1 MRKTISAIILLLP
14 CLYVNGAVTIRDLDE
29 ALKCKDY
36 QIEKE
41 KAIAIK
47 KAEAAEVAVSDRE
60 LYFWKLSEIRDE
72 YASFQIDSAM
82 AYSLRSIKVAKEINR
97 PDYLTIAQ
105 MHAVE
110 ELTNQ
115 GQYLEAR
122 DLLATVKRED
132 VPEYQIESYYYKY
145 NALYE
150 ALGDYSENL
159 DTKYYYREKEYAY
172 KDSIRMVSP
181 DNVFIQS
188 ALLVASNQDEK
199 ALELLM
205 KRFNSY
211 SEDDRDIGPVAYAIS
226 KYYRRNGIRQ
236 EEKKYLIISA
246 ISDAK
251 CSVKEYLSL
260 RRLSE
265 ILYDE
270 GDYTRAHKYIVR
282 CLDDAMFSGARLR
295 MVQVSS
301 VLPLLE
307 TAYQQKLAKR
317 FLAISISCIV
327 ILALL
332 VVLSI
337 LLRQRRM
344 QQFKL
349 DKANKLLSESGA
361 IKNIYIFNLLME
373 CVSRIDT
380 LDRYRRMLKRKAM
393 GGDKASVLDELK
405 STSLIDEQW
414 QSFYQNFDK
423 TILEIF
429 PSFIDGVNEL
439 MSPGYEFE
447 KGLILTVELR
457 ILALIR
463 LGIDETERIA
473 SILNYSKATIYSY
486 RSRIRLRSKDPK
498 LFEQKLLEISSI

>member
-1 MRKTISAIILLLP
+1 MKKSISVIILLFL
-14 CLYVNGAVTIRDLDE
+14 CLCNSGAVNIRDLDE

-41 KAIAIK
+41 KTIAIK
-47 KAEAAEVAVSDRE
+47 KAEAAEAALSDRE
-60 LYFWKLSEIRDE
+60 LFFWKLSEIRDE
-72 YASFQIDSAM
+72 YAFFQIDSAM
-82 AYSLRSIKVAKEINR
+82 VYSLRSIDVAKEINR

-122 DLLATVKRED
+122 DLLNTVKRED
-132 VPEYQIESYYYKY
+132 VPDYQLESYYYKY

-150 ALGDYSENL
+150 ALCDYSEDL
-159 DTKYYYREKEYAY
+159 DTKYNYREKEYAY
-172 KDSIRMVSP
+172 KDSLQIISP
-181 DNVFIQS
+181 DNVFIKS
-188 ALLVASNQDEK
+188 ALLIASNQDEK
-199 ALELLM
+199 SLELLM
-205 KRFNSY
+205 NRFNSY
-211 SEDDRDIGPVAYAIS
+211 SEDDRNIGPVAYAIS
-226 KYYRRNGIRQ
+226 QYYRRQGIRQ

-246 ISDAK
+246 ISDVK

-307 TAYQQKLAKR
+307 AAYQQKLTKR
-317 FLAISISCIV
+317 FLVISISCLV

-344 QQFKL
+344 QQIQL

-361 IKNIYIFNLLME
+361 IKNVYIFNLLME

-380 LDRYRRMLKRKAM
+380 IDSYRRMLKKKAM
-393 GGDKASVLDELK
+393 SGDKATVLSELK
-405 STSLIDEQW
+405 STALIDEQW
-414 QSFYQNFDK
+414 QLFYLNFDK
-423 TILEIF
+423 TILAIF

-439 MSPGYEFE
+439 MLPGNEFE
-447 KGLILTVELR
+447 KSITLTVELR

-463 LGIDETERIA
+463 LGIDETDRIA

-486 RSRIRLRSKDPK
+486 RSRIRLKSKDPK
-498 LFEQKLLEISSI
+498 LFEQKILGISSI